1 MKDPLLDEL
10 WWTGWCQ
17 EESLGAVAAE
27 FHQLIE
33 LGLGFEAFGHDAHP
47 QGGTGVVVTSEE
59 IELGEGPSD

>member
-47 QGGTGVVVTSEE
+47 QGVGQVRWS
-59 IELGEGPSD
+59 PPKRSN